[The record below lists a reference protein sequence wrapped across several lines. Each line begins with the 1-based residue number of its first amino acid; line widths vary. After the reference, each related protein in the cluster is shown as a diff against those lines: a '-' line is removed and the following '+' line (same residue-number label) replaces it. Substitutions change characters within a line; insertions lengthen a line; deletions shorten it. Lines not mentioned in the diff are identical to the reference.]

1 MKRRGQDGFTLIE
14 IMISVVILA
23 LLVLGIYQVMASS
36 QNLYAAGMSRSEIQ
50 ERVRRALAEIA
61 EELRQANSGSFVP
74 ITFGTTAPD
83 APTDQTVTFQT
94 CTGFAGGVAT
104 WGPAVTFTTIASD
117 GEAENGLDDN
127 FNRLIDERKLVR
139 IQGARTRVL
148 ADNLRQGSLTFT
160 PALTAGLVTSVRV
173 ELTIEGVD
181 DKGRILSGTDRVT
194 VQLRNE

>member
-1 MKRRGQDGFTLIE
+1 MNRRAGFTLIE

-23 LLVLGIYQVMASS
+23 LLIVGIYSVMASS

-74 ITFGTTAPD
+74 ITFGTVGV
-83 APTDQTVTFQT
+83 PTDQTVTFQT

-104 WGPAVTFTTIASD
+104 WGVPVTFTTIDSD
-117 GEAENGLDDN
+117 GEADNGLDDN
-127 FNRLIDERKLVR
+127 FNKLIDERKLVR

-148 ADNLRQGSLTFT
+148 ADNLRQGSLIIT
-160 PALTAGLVTSVRV
+160 PTLAAGLVTSVRV

-194 VQLRNE
+194 VELRNQ